1 MEQEI
6 RTYLKLLEDSLQKK
20 EQQLNVL
27 LYLSNE
33 QKKLLAEE
41 KFSIEKFNE
50 LMDQKEPC
58 IEQISTFDY
67 GFEGIYNRLKPVFE
81 KDKAPYQQEIERLQQ
96 LIKQITET
104 SVQLKVL
111 EQQNKSHLEMRLQE
125 RKKEIKTFKQSN
137 KTVSN
142 YYKNMI
148 GTQTNQSYFMDKK
161 Q

>member
-1 MEQEI
+1 MEQEV
-6 RTYLKLLEDSLQKK
+6 RTYLRLLEDSLQKK
-20 EQQLNVL
+20 EQQLSIL
-27 LYLSNE
+27 LVLSNE

-41 KFSIEKFNE
+41 TFSIEKFNE
-50 LMDQKEPC
+50 VMDKKEPC

-96 LIKQITET
+96 LIKRITEA

-111 EQQNKSHLEMRLQE
+111 EEQNKSQLEMRLRE

-137 KTVSN
+137 KTVSS
-142 YYKNMI
+142 YYKNMA
-148 GTQTNQSYFMDKK
+148 GTQINQSYFMDKK

>member
-1 MEQEI
+1 MEKEV

-20 EQQLNVL
+20 EQQLEVL

-33 QKKLLAEE
+33 QKRVLSEEPFSME
-41 KFSIEKFNE
+41 KFSE

-58 IEQISTFDY
+58 IEQIATFDY

-96 LIKQITET
+96 LIKRITEA
-104 SVQLKVL
+104 SVQLKAL
-111 EQQNKSHLEMRLQE
+111 EEQNKSRLEMRLHE
-125 RKKEIKTFKQSN
+125 HKKEIKTFKQSS
-137 KTVSN
+137 KTVSS
-142 YYKNMI
+142 YYKNMV